1 MSVQTTLVE
10 PGKASI
16 SGVSARAAD
25 RVPLALLAVFLVWW
39 ALLAIAPSY
48 RQDWLLENV
57 LVFIVLPLLI
67 WGYRHLRLSNT
78 SYSLIFVFLCLH
90 ELGAHYTYSEVP
102 VSAWVKQLTGIELAA
117 ATGIERNHY
126 DRFIHF
132 SYGLLMLLPCV
143 EIFQARARL
152 VGMWQALVPVT
163 FLMSH
168 SELYEI
174 IEWQAA
180 EIFGGELG
188 QAYLGTQGDIWDAQ
202 KDSSAAAIG
211 AISGMV
217 IYQAIQKF
225 RKKHNRVG
233 DTTAPV
239 SPAPM
244 IPTIPPT

>member
-1 MSVQTTLVE
+1 
-10 PGKASI
+10 
-16 SGVSARAAD
+16 
-25 RVPLALLAVFLVWW
+25 VWW
-39 ALLAIAPSY
+39 CLLAIAPSY

-57 LVFIVLPLLI
+57 LVFIVVPLLI
-67 WGYRHLRLSNT
+67 WGYRHLRLSNA

-102 VSAWVKQLTGIELAA
+102 IAAWIKQIVGIDLAA
-117 ATGIERNHY
+117 VTGIERNHY

-132 SYGLLMLLPCV
+132 SYGFLMLLPCV

-152 VGMWQALVPVT
+152 VGFWQALVPVT

-180 EIFGGELG
+180 EIFGGPLG

-211 AISGMV
+211 AVSAML
-217 IYQAIQKF
+217 IYQLFLKT
-225 RKKHNRVG
+225 RKK
-233 DTTAPV
+233 
-239 SPAPM
+239 
-244 IPTIPPT
+244 